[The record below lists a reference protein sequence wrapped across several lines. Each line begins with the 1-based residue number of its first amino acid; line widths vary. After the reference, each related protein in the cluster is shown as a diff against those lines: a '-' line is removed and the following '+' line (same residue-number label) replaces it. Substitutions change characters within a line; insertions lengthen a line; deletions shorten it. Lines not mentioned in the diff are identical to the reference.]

1 MQYGAEFVLAIIAMA
16 MIARVIK
23 SAIRARHGLP
33 DDGPFTHH
41 TDQGHNR
48 RGAQSGEVEA
58 LKAENARLLDRLE
71 ASEDRLAVLER
82 IVTDRSYNL
91 ANEIEA
97 LRDQD
102 ARAARD
108 QREK

>member
-41 TDQGHNR
+41 PDRGHNR
-48 RGAQSGEVEA
+48 SGAQGGEVEA
-58 LKAENARLLDRLE
+58 PRRKTPACSTVSKPRKTGSPCSNA
-71 ASEDRLAVLER
+71 S
-82 IVTDRSYNL
+82 
-91 ANEIEA
+91 
-97 LRDQD
+97 
-102 ARAARD
+102 
-108 QREK
+108 